1 MSKMKIN
8 QVEFEFDPTDY
19 LKVKAVEEAQETM
32 LLEVEEA
39 QKVEYPA
46 KWMEY
51 KAYIDIIKGFFVHL
65 TGADVIGDCSSYD
78 KVLGFVAEFTET
90 IVAARKETIAKY
102 SVKRVR

>member
-1 MSKMKIN
+1 MQMKIN
-8 QVEFEFDPTDY
+8 EIEFEFDPTDY

-51 KAYIDIIKGFFVHL
+51 KAYIDIMKNFFIHL
-65 TGADVIGDCSSYD
+65 TGADVIGDCTSYD
-78 KVLGFVAEFTET
+78 KVLGFVAEFTKI
-90 IVAARKETIAKY
+90 IVAARNETMAKY